1 MLKDFSSEIEL
12 KRMSDKIIAEQAIEE
27 ARKGRDEAKKM
38 RDDVESD
45 LYRLESEQRSLALT
59 SKFNPITRF
68 FSSIFKRG
76 RYYEYVEKGKEAA
89 TKIEN
94 AKRSLQNAEKEVE
107 SKEKELDGAIKRND
121 EIIIPK
127 QYEKG
132 QDNLLKINDLDGLNH
147 ERTKDLPKDGRVMV
161 HCTDFFPFS
170 GEIVSNFEG
179 EKVLDKILSYN
190 GVYKK
195 VSSISNRHEVHY
207 TLNARVE
214 STGDGAGNWDS
225 PKFMI
230 VDSVDDN
237 EWLNKDNTENDA
249 PSDSWTKGKNIKLSS
264 QAVIVVREDAL
275 EELNLSPEDMKNH
288 RVMIYSGDPTK
299 CLQNFLTLNNYKIQE
314 TDPNYFGHAQSI
326 RMKQEYSEDLRNYA
340 IHFVTNEP
348 VLTKERP
355 VLDAAQLGY
364 VMDVYMQNNPESVI
378 FSQTEIGDRIIETY
392 MKDYDIAP
400 EDKEKYIQAIN
411 FAIMTGLT
419 RTEDGKGFTFKESEQ
434 IIDGLQYFAGRMDLI
449 SSPDKFSIP
458 TSELV
463 FDIFQ
468 ARKNAE
474 IEYSKLKTPSVESV
488 KEMTMEQLSMFKNQ
502 KGAEVVTRAEEGDV
516 IIFAFDEFEL
526 RRRYPGLRDFSLK
539 YKEAVEAGKD
549 MPKCRFDRVVGDDYL
564 INSVFS
570 GNKKVSELGDC
581 FENLEKLVQEINDIK
596 LKSPN
601 EVAKE
606 SEEGSRPA
614 DL

>member
-12 KRMSDKIIAEQAIEE
+12 KRMGDKIIAEQAIEE
-27 ARKGRDEAKKM
+27 ARKGRDEAKKL
-38 RDDVESD
+38 RDDVKSD
-45 LYRLESEQRSLALT
+45 LYRLESEQRTLALT

-76 RYYEYVEKGKEAA
+76 RYYEYVEKSKEAA

-94 AKRSLQNAEKEVE
+94 AKRSLQNAEKEFE

-132 QDNLLKINDLDGLNH
+132 QDNLLKINDLDGLKH

-170 GEIVSNFEG
+170 GEIVSNFGG
-179 EKVLDKILSYN
+179 EKVLDRILSYN
-190 GVYKK
+190 GVHKK

-214 STGDGAGNWDS
+214 STGDGRGKWDS

-264 QAVIVVREDAL
+264 QAVILVREDAL
-275 EELNLSPEDMKNH
+275 EELNLSSEDMKKQ
-288 RVMIYSGDPTK
+288 RVMLYSGNPTK

-314 TDPNYFGHAQSI
+314 TDPNYSGHAHSI
-326 RMKQEYSEDLRNYA
+326 RYKQEYSEDLRNYA
-340 IHFVTNEP
+340 IHFVTNKP
-348 VLTKERP
+348 ILTKERP
-355 VLDAAQLGY
+355 ILDAEQLGW
-364 VMDVYMQNNPESVI
+364 VMDVYMQNSPDAVI

-449 SSPDKFSIP
+449 SSP
-458 TSELV
+458 ELV
-463 FDIFQ
+463 FDIFP

-502 KGAEVVTRAEEGDV
+502 KGAEVVTRAAKPDAITFG
-516 IIFAFDEFEL
+516 FDEFEL
-526 RRRYPGLRDFSLK
+526 GRWYPELKDLSLK
-539 YKEAVEAGKD
+539 YEEAVKAGKD
-549 MPKCRFDRVVGDDYL
+549 MPKCRFARLAGVDDF
-564 INSVFS
+564 INAVFS